1 MIFEVE
7 KLYFD
12 IEFFENENLEYL
24 YVVKAKS
31 RSFIVNKKYINI
43 ENMDMLW
50 QFIDGLYDSIRL

>member
-1 MIFEVE
+1 MIFEVK

-12 IEFFENENLEYL
+12 IDFFKNENLKYL

-43 ENMDMLW
+43 ENVDML
-50 QFIDGLYDSIRL
+50 